1 MRRGKKK
8 ESPEEELIR
17 DNQGGKGKREKFRD
31 RNRLGDDGEVGGGG
45 GGDFERDLG
54 RKREREREREF
65 SFQKQR
71 KRKRERQKFL
81 LSVSPE
87 LSLFLPLS
95 FYLPISLS
103 LSSSSSSS
111 SAAVV
116 KLHQVLPTMLLV
128 CARLLLLLPLVCCVA
143 SPSRSPTRHCRRC
156 CDQLEPSAVTGSQQM
171 PEIRTVIN
179 MTILKGDKGEKGD
192 RGTPGKPGL
201 EGPHGYRGLIGPK
214 GSKGQAGAPGD
225 ACKISSSFFSV
236 GRRKS
241 LHSLD
246 YYQALVFD
254 TVFVNIHE
262 HFNMFKGKFYC
273 YVPGI
278 YFFNVNIHTWNFKET
293 YLHLMH
299 NDKEQV
305 ILYAQP
311 SERSIMQSQSVMLD
325 LALNDEVWVR
335 LYKRERENAIYS
347 DDVDVYI
354 TFNGYLVAPS
364 LH

>member
-1 MRRGKKK
+1 M
-8 ESPEEELIR
+8 
-17 DNQGGKGKREKFRD
+17 
-31 RNRLGDDGEVGGGG
+31 
-45 GGDFERDLG
+45 
-54 RKREREREREF
+54 
-65 SFQKQR
+65 
-71 KRKRERQKFL
+71 
-81 LSVSPE
+81 
-87 LSLFLPLS
+87 
-95 FYLPISLS
+95 
-103 LSSSSSSS
+103 
-111 SAAVV
+111 SAA
-116 KLHQVLPTMLLV
+116 
-128 CARLLLLLPLVCCVA
+128 CFRLLLLLPLAC
-143 SPSRSPTRHCRRC
+143 SIPSLSRPPTRMCRRC
-156 CDQLEPSAVTGSQQM
+156 CDNMEPSATANYQI
-171 PEIRTVIN
+171 PEVKTVIN
-179 MTILKGDKGEKGD
+179 MTILKGDKGDKGD
-192 RGTPGKPGL
+192 KGTPGKPGS
-201 EGPHGYRGLIGPK
+201 EGPPGQRGPIGLK

-225 ACKISSSFFSV
+225 ACKIPQSSFSV
-236 GRRKS
+236 GRRKA
-241 LHSLD
+241 LHSVD

-254 TVFVNIHE
+254 TVFVNLHE

-311 SERSIMQSQSVMLD
+311 SERSIMQSQSVMLN

-364 LH
+364 IQ